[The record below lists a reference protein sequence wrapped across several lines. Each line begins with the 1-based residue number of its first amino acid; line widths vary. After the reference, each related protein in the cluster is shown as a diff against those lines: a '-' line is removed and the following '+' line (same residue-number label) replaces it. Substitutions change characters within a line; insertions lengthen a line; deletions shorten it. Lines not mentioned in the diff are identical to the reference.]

1 MDARS
6 KLASA
11 QPLIND
17 KADHATTSRASGT
30 IPHHS
35 VSPMVRSTSKGLAG
49 LPLLSGIDD
58 HVRRRLLAQSERRK
72 LNAKAHVFSEGTDAE
87 HLHVLVSGSV
97 ELFGTA
103 AGKEAVIGLVKPGE
117 SFILAAVVKNA
128 KTLMSARTNEPSEIL
143 DIPAETFRWAMHND
157 PILAVK
163 VSLELGSGF
172 RAMVK
177 QLRDHKLRTSK
188 QRLAAYL
195 VRLARGEDRKGAIE
209 LPLNKRVLSS
219 LLGMEPE
226 SLSRA
231 FVELRPLGVE
241 MHRQHVRIRDLSLIE
256 ELASCDWAVDDPQG

>member
-6 KLASA
+6 KLASPQPPDYGEA
-11 QPLIND
+11 HHATEPRASDIIEHRSVKPLI
-17 KADHATTSRASGT
+17 
-30 IPHHS
+30 
-35 VSPMVRSTSKGLAG
+35 RSASKGLSE

-58 HVRRRLLAQSERRK
+58 RVRRRILAVSERRK
-72 LNAKAHVFSEGTDAE
+72 MSARAHVFGEGTDAE
-87 HLHVLVSGSV
+87 HLHIVMSGTV

-103 AGKEAVIGLVKPGE
+103 AGKEAIIGLVKPGE

-128 KTLMSARTNEPSEIL
+128 KTLMSARTNETSEIL
-143 DIPAETFRWAMHND
+143 YIPADTFRWAMHND

-195 VRLARGEDRKGAIE
+195 VRLARGEKRKGAIE

>member
-1 MDARS
+1 MDAKPTLATARRHDYDQAYRET
-6 KLASA
+6 KRLASEIA
-11 QPLIND
+11 EHFPG
-17 KADHATTSRASGT
+17 K
-30 IPHHS
+30 
-35 VSPMVRSTSKGLAG
+35 PMIRGTSKGLAG
-49 LPLLSGIDD
+49 LSLLSGIDD
-58 HVRRRLLAQSERRK
+58 RVRRRLLAVSELRK
-72 LNAKAHVFSEGTDAE
+72 LNARTLVFSEGTEAE
-87 HLHVLVSGSV
+87 HLHVLVSGRA

-103 AGKEAVIGLVKPGE
+103 AGKEAVIGLLKAGD

-128 KTLMSARTNEPSEIL
+128 MTLMSARTIENSEVL
-143 DIPAETFRWAMHND
+143 YVPAETFRWAMHND

-172 RAMVK
+172 RSMVK

-195 VRLARGEDRKGAIE
+195 VRLARGEDRKGVIE
-209 LPLNKRVLSS
+209 LPVNKRVLAS

-241 MHRQHVRIRDLSLIE
+241 MRRQHVRIRDLLRIE
-256 ELASCDWAVDDPQG
+256 ELASCDWAVDDPHG